1 MDIES
6 KINKHLN
13 EDITE
18 GDTPSLSQLKQ
29 DPLYKKVIDAK
40 TEKEAQEAL
49 QNLIKTRGSDAAKV
63 LQQALKQMKG

>member
-1 MDIES
+1 MLWIQREG
-6 KINKHLN
+6 N
-13 EDITE
+13 EDVTE
-18 GDTPSLSQLKQ
+18 SNTPSLSQLKQ

-49 QNLIKTRGSDAAKV
+49 QTLIKTRGSDVAKV